1 MYVLYAE
8 PFLSFPLLYFLVSYD
23 GIEEL
28 SQCFHHLHHFSY
40 CLLIFKK
47 KDCQKQVACMADTTC
62 TAYNIIIV

>member
-8 PFLSFPLLYFLVSYD
+8 PFLSFPLLYFLVSSD
-23 GIEEL
+23 GIVEL
-28 SQCFHHLHHFSY
+28 SQCFHHLHHFSC

-62 TAYNIIIV
+62 AACID